1 MRFPPFPPFD
11 RHPPRFVSVNQHRT
25 AYIRHGQGPPV
36 VLLHGYAGAIWNWEH
51 QIEPLGRRFTLFIPD
66 LIGQG
71 LSDKPRVTYTPAF
84 YTDWLCGF
92 LDAVGVGRAAIVG
105 HSMGAGLALSLALT
119 HPDHVDRLALI
130 SGFPRGLLDHIKSSQ
145 LRRLHQLGS
154 GWLFGLGYRL
164 LGRRAFRKFIGG
176 LVTDRNLV
184 TPAVIERAYHLRKD
198 CGKAR
203 PLWSSIQHVPDW
215 ENDYALRLGEVRCP
229 VQIIWG
235 QQDRFIPC
243 SAGEELHQ
251 AIPGS
256 RLAVIPDA
264 GHLPMWERPADV
276 NRLITEFLTS
286 LPSLTFTQPGDYTI
300 SVPRSL
306 L

>member
-36 VLLHGYAGAIWNWEH
+36 VLLHGYAGAIWNWER

-66 LIGQG
+66 LIGHG

-119 HPDHVDRLALI
+119 YPDHVDRLVLI

-145 LRRLHQLGS
+145 LRRLHQFGS

-184 TPAVIERAYHLRKD
+184 TPAVIERAYRLRKD

-203 PLWSSIQHVPDW
+203 PLWSSLQHVPDW

-235 QQDRFIPC
+235 QQDRFISC

-276 NRLITEFLTS
+276 NRLITEFLTP
-286 LPSLTFTQPGDYTI
+286 LP
-300 SVPRSL
+300 
-306 L
+306 